1 MQILL
6 ILIRSRTSGPLTL
19 SWQRSLS
26 YRNQFIDLQSKS
38 IDWFLY
44 DKGIRHE
51 RVNLK
56 LCIRIIN
63 RYLHNYHQ
71 TAIQREVPPSGIS
84 NSLNVNWIFFVD
96 CKFVVIN
103 FSRRPFIRHGIPSA
117 KNILYMSNR
126 IFIVS
131 SNVGIPPSSLGKQ
144 IQRYT
149 NSFQSS
155 GLWKILEWPPFF
167 LRNIIKHICDLIAV
181 RMVIDIIGP
190 HIIGPQR
197 FLGRWNDFQ
206 SLRRTY
212 HSSTSV

>member
-1 MQILL
+1 MKELIWSCAFELL
-6 ILIRSRTSGPLTL
+6 IAIYIITTRLLFSEKYHRQELVIHWMLIEFFLLIVS
-19 SWQRSLS
+19 SLS
-26 YRNQFIDLQSKS
+26 LISHEGHLSAMAFLQQK
-38 IDWFLY
+38 I
-44 DKGIRHE
+44 
-51 RVNLK
+51 
-56 LCIRIIN
+56 
-63 RYLHNYHQ
+63 
-71 TAIQREVPPSGIS
+71 
-84 NSLNVNWIFFVD
+84 
-96 CKFVVIN
+96 
-103 FSRRPFIRHGIPSA
+103 
-117 KNILYMSNR
+117 YMSNR

>member
-19 SWQRSLS
+19 SWQRSVS

-206 SLRRTY
+206 SLRGTY

>member
-1 MQILL
+1 MQIPL

-19 SWQRSLS
+19 SWRRSLS
-26 YRNQFIDLQSKS
+26 YRNQSIDLRS
-38 IDWFLY
+38 
-44 DKGIRHE
+44 
-51 RVNLK
+51 
-56 LCIRIIN
+56 IRIIN

-71 TAIQREVPPSGIS
+71 TAIQRDVPPWGIS
-84 NSLNVNWIFFVD
+84 NSLNVNWIFFVG
-96 CKFVVIN
+96 CKLVVIN

-117 KNILYMSNR
+117 KNILDMSDR

-144 IQRYT
+144 IQIYT

-167 LRNIIKHICDLIAV
+167 LRNIIKDICDLIAV

-206 SLRRTY
+206 SSRRTY